1 MIRFAVATPYFG
13 IRLILVGLGLL
24 EQLLNQLQLLCGQA
38 FAGEFNLGVSK
49 DRFGDH
55 LTAVG
60 IGLVIGIISGG
71 TCGGSTSLAAVS
83 VGGLS
88 IDLSLSVMVFFVSP

>member
-1 MIRFAVATPYFG
+1 MIRFIVVATPFG
-13 IRLILVGLGLL
+13 IGLILVGLGLL

-60 IGLVIGIISGG
+60 IALVIGIISGG
-71 TCGGSTSLAAVS
+71 SGGGSTSLAFS
-83 VGGLS
+83 IGGLC
-88 IDLSLSVMVFFVSP
+88 INLSLSVMVFFVSP